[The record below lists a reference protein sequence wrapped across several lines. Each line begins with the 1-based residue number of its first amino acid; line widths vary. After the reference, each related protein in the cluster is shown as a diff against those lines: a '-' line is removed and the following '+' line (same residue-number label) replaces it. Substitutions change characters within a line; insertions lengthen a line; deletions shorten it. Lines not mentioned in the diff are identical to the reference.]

1 MDTGMVTEEALLG
14 SPKGVSQIYTKNRSK
29 SPRQSARAP
38 VVGNLVPGPKLL
50 LLVTFFFQLPLGHF
64 TASVGSSALPRAE
77 IPSNSSCLL
86 LCWGLGSVQGSSH
99 DPSCGGRVNNRAL
112 GSNFKRPLPHPYFWS
127 SCSSR
132 TFQSHHLAD
141 CKAHRFLYFPID
153 SVVFECGNILIVYR
167 FLRTNI
173 TQSPASLTPE
183 ASYCIDCVCA
193 FHLEHASGFF
203 LNHRT

>member
-1 MDTGMVTEEALLG
+1 MATLFL
-14 SPKGVSQIYTKNRSK
+14 
-29 SPRQSARAP
+29 AP
-38 VVGNLVPGPKLL
+38 SSSFSYD
-50 LLVTFFFQLPLGHF
+50 LVTFSSSYPFTTSQPAQGLQYFQELKFPPTPLVHTF
-64 TASVGSSALPRAE
+64 AAS
-77 IPSNSSCLL
+77 
-86 LCWGLGSVQGSSH
+86 WGLGSVPGSSFLWWK
-99 DPSCGGRVNNRAL
+99 SNRAL

-141 CKAHRFLYFPID
+141 CNAHRVLYFPID
-153 SVVFECGNILIVYR
+153 SVVFECGNILIVYK

-183 ASYCIDCVCA
+183 ASYCMDCVCA
-193 FHLEHASGFF
+193 FHLEHASGLF